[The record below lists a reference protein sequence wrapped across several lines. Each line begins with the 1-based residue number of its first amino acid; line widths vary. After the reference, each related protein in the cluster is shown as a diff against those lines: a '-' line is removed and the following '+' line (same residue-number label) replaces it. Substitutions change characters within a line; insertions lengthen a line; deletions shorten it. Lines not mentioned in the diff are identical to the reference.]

1 MLQGQHSPPDGEE
14 PDKLI
19 ISDEVARIINELNS
33 SESKSVRRMRSKKKI
48 IIDIMCG
55 KCSLAQ
61 YWTTVDPR
69 CTVICIDRR
78 DREDAL
84 EHIPQHI
91 RARIRYVQMDAIKLD
106 YATLKDIVWQQC
118 SSQMHEVYHIHA
130 SPDCT
135 TLSSAGQTCRDSL
148 KRQGNAST
156 RS

>member
-1 MLQGQHSPPDGEE
+1 MLQGQHSLQDGEE

-33 SESKSVRRMRSKKKI
+33 SGSKSVRRMRSKKKI

-78 DREDAL
+78 EREDAL
-84 EHIPQHI
+84 EHIP
-91 RARIRYVQMDAIKLD
+91 
-106 YATLKDIVWQQC
+106 
-118 SSQMHEVYHIHA
+118 
-130 SPDCT
+130 
-135 TLSSAGQTCRDSL
+135 
-148 KRQGNAST
+148 
-156 RS
+156 